1 MTTSISIDLFLQSIN
16 ETLFMVS
23 ISFVLGAALGT
34 LLALVLILTRPQGI
48 KPNAKLYT
56 TLSTVIN
63 ILRSLPFI
71 ILMIAVLPLTRLIA
85 GQSYGVTAALVPL
98 VLFIGPYISRLV
110 ENSLLEINDG
120 IIEAADAMG
129 ATTFQIIWHFML
141 PEALPSLILS
151 YTTAIIA
158 LIGATA
164 MAGAIGAGGLGSLAI
179 SYGYQRFDNVAIIIT
194 VIPLILIVQLLQSLG
209 NALSRAY
216 KGK

>member
-1 MTTSISIDLFLQSIN
+1 MTTSISMELFLQSIN

-48 KPNAKLYT
+48 KSNPKIYT
-56 TLSTVIN
+56 VLSTVIN

-71 ILMIAVLPLTRLIA
+71 ILMVAVLPLTQLIA
-85 GQSYGVTAALVPL
+85 GQSYGATAALVPL

-179 SYGYQRFDNVAIIIT
+179 NYGYKRFDNVAIIIT

-209 NALSRAY
+209 NVLSRAY